1 MRLLVVI
8 PHYFYPQGTHARHAS
23 GKPNAAARVQ
33 ALAACISALHV
44 HFGTPQH
51 SIHIGARRVIPSN
64 APYTLNIVICTTKNR
79 HVLNHLPLPPGLFTH
94 QPVQTEPLYL
104 GFACH
109 QILRENLGQYDY
121 YAYLEDDLIV
131 QDALLLDKIL
141 WFRTQAGVESV
152 LQPNRYEASLTAAA
166 RKTYIDG
173 DLRPEVT
180 APFQDVTQT
189 PHLSAQFLG
198 KTWHFER
205 ALNPHAG
212 CFFLDEEQLS
222 QWVARP
228 EFGQPSGEFIS
239 PLESAATLGLMRVF
253 KVYKPARPNANFL
266 EIQHSG
272 NQFARLV
279 RQKNG

>member
-8 PHYFYPQGTHARHAS
+8 PHYFHPQGAQAHHAS
-23 GKPNAAARVQ
+23 GRPDASVRVQ

-44 HFGTPQH
+44 HFGAPQR
-51 SIHIGARRVIPSN
+51 SIEIAARRALPAN
-64 APYTLNIVICTTKNR
+64 TANTLNIVLCTTQNR
-79 HVLNHLPLPPGLFTH
+79 HILNQLPLPPGLFTH
-94 QPVQTEPLYL
+94 QPVQTEPLQL

-109 QILRENLGQYDY
+109 HILRENLGQYDY

-131 QDALLLDKIL
+131 HDALLLDKIR
-141 WFRTQAGVESV
+141 WFRTQVGIESV

-173 DLRPEVT
+173 NLRPEVT
-180 APFQDVTQT
+180 APFQDVSQN
-189 PHLSAQFLG
+189 PLLSAQFLG
-198 KTWHFER
+198 KTLHFER
-205 ALNPHAG
+205 ARNPHSG

-222 QWVARP
+222 QWATRP
-228 EFGQPSGEFIS
+228 EFGQPTGEFIS

-253 KVYKPARPNANFL
+253 KVYKPARQNANFL

-279 RQKNG
+279 RPQNG